1 MDYLSNEFFFEGSRL
16 VHIKLYFDVH
26 KVQLFMVFRYK
37 SLSQLSHQKTNMVQN
52 LKYLLCNF
60 TTTYSLRR
68 PFCNFKLMFCM
79 KLLYDETN
87 LCTLVQWYGTPY
99 SRCVSNIYIHLQQKL
114 LLLQLQEEKTQNKIK
129 QKSCM
134 SKEQKKIK

>member
-37 SLSQLSHQKTNMVQN
+37 SLSQLSHQKTNMAQN

-60 TTTYSLRR
+60 TTAYSLRR
-68 PFCNFKLMFCM
+68 PFLTALGASQFQTNV
-79 KLLYDETN
+79 LYEA
-87 LCTLVQWYGTPY
+87 LV
-99 SRCVSNIYIHLQQKL
+99 
-114 LLLQLQEEKTQNKIK
+114 
-129 QKSCM
+129 
-134 SKEQKKIK
+134 